1 MCIELTT
8 AGDLELRLLRIV
20 LLIKLKDWIKQ
31 QANVMTMANYT
42 LSVTYILRYY
52 NFYAFYNKT
61 KNITSCTS
69 IEI

>member
-1 MCIELTT
+1 MFKLNILYVALSMCIELTT

-42 LSVTYILRYY
+42 LSVTHPSILQFLR
-52 NFYAFYNKT
+52 FL
-61 KNITSCTS
+61 
-69 IEI
+69 

>member
-20 LLIKLKDWIKQ
+20 LLIKLKDWIKR

-42 LSVTYILRYY
+42 LSVTHPSILQFLR
-52 NFYAFYNKT
+52 FL
-61 KNITSCTS
+61 
-69 IEI
+69 